1 MASSNLK
8 SFQACFVGSLRVL
21 GRREQVAFPKHRKRT
36 NVLDLLLHSRS
47 ALLFHANDANRYG
60 DRLNQQQTECLRGWL
75 KAGRTSGP
83 RRMLCC
89 SRTSPRPP
97 LYSASLSYLHAVTTF
112 HQDVDRMEVLARGAK
127 LSCLSSRLGLTPA
140 EDSSLSRERLA
151 SS

>member
-1 MASSNLK
+1 MDRLASSTLK

-21 GRREQVAFPKHRKRT
+21 GQREQVAFPKHGQHT

-47 ALLFHANDANRYG
+47 ALLFHINDANRFG

-89 SRTSPRPP
+89 SRTAPRPP

-112 HQDVDRMEVLARGAK
+112 HRDVDCMEVLARGAK
-127 LSCLSSRLGLTPA
+127 LGLTPA
-140 EDSSLSRERLA
+140 EPRLLLLEDSGKIRR
-151 SS
+151 

>member
-1 MASSNLK
+1 MDRLASSNLK

-21 GRREQVAFPKHRKRT
+21 GQREQVAFPKHGQHT

-47 ALLFHANDANRYG
+47 ALLFHTNDANRFG

-89 SRTSPRPP
+89 SRTAPRPP

-112 HQDVDRMEVLARGAK
+112 HRDVDHMEVLARGAK
-127 LSCLSSRLGLTPA
+127 LGLTPA
-140 EDSSLSRERLA
+140 EPRLLLLEDSGKIRR
-151 SS
+151 